1 MRKKYN
7 FNKFFLYPE
16 MPGLGIGE
24 NGRDPG
30 LQSLVTRVTSQ
41 RVDVMLIANSMLNYR
56 RVTNSAVDASF

>member
-1 MRKKYN
+1 
-7 FNKFFLYPE
+7 